1 MNINLSLKTQ
11 TFIHLWMQMALKC
24 FLTYYHWQVQ
34 VDWVWFTLSDDVN
47 VSLKNGL
54 SLLILICTCPLWLY
68 DFNLYMPCDWLT
80 HSSGYRPPFA
90 RRHLGEAPAPC
101 TIWGCQNNLN
111 HFSPHLKKMNAYHC
125 NIKQMFI
132 CEQQIAVIIDFLFFF
147 SNFCGFIVQLNFED
161 VCLINTKTQQTLKS
175 MQRLPWKPCFEHLL
189 WQYHPLDAM
198 GKKKKNRAETFSTK
212 AHCQT

>member
-1 MNINLSLKTQ
+1 MNIHLSLKTQ

-80 HSSGYRPPFA
+80 QFRVSSAFCPKTPGRGSSTLH
-90 RRHLGEAPAPC
+90 HLGLSKQLESLLTSFEKDERISLQYKTNVYLWAANC
-101 TIWGCQNNLN
+101 CN
-111 HFSPHLKKMNAYHC
+111 HRF
-125 NIKQMFI
+125 FI
-132 CEQQIAVIIDFLFFF
+132 FF